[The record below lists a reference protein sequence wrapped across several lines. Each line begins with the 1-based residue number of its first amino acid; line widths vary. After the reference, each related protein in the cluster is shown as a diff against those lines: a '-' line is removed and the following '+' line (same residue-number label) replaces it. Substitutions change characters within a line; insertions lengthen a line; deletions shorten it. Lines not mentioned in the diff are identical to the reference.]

1 MLDKLNA
8 LLAPAV
14 MERLTLALNH
24 VIAAE
29 PEAVSRLLPHQG
41 RVVRVAL
48 VGWPALLPPPPVLA
62 FRITPAGLLEWSPD
76 APEADLRVHIQ
87 AGQPAALALR
97 LLGGELPAVDIEG
110 DAQFASAIDW
120 LMKHLRWDAAAD
132 LERIIGPAAAH
143 EVVRVGGWL
152 LKGMRSAVEGFVAV
166 ASRLRTPPAPPR

>member
-1 MLDKLNA
+1 MFDKLNA

-41 RVVRVAL
+41 RLLRVTL
-48 VGWPALLPPPPVLA
+48 VDWPKLLPPAPVLA
-62 FRITPAGLLEWSPD
+62 FRVTPAGLLEWVAEPG
-76 APEADLRVHIQ
+76 EADLQLRVL

-97 LLGGELPAVDIEG
+97 MLGGELPAVEIEG
-110 DAQFASAIDW
+110 DAQFASAVDW

-132 LERIIGPAAAH
+132 LERVIGPAAAH
-143 EVVRVGGWL
+143 EVVRAGGWL
-152 LKGMRSAVEGFVAV
+152 FKGMRRAVEGFVAM
-166 ASRLRTPPAPPR
+166 AGRMRPPAPPA